1 MKNASAVILLAAGLT
16 ACMEPNLGEYE
27 TSEIEAT
34 LKLQNM
40 EAGDGA
46 AFEVILLASGTYI
59 KLTEEAAL
67 TATWDG
73 ESVELEQVGQG
84 ALITYGADVSMPDD
98 AEVNIE
104 FTRPDGEDAPV
115 NVIYMGG
122 TFEIDS
128 VSGSVGPGGSLDIA
142 TSGGTGSVAVTIS
155 GDCIQQFDGSVS
167 LGDGGGSV
175 PFESLVP
182 VDSENPTSCALTTQ
196 LHDEYEGEADAA
208 WMLGSI
214 TVGRVLRRTENATTY
229 QP

>member
-1 MKNASAVILLAAGLT
+1 MRNLSAAVLLAGLT

-27 TSEIEAT
+27 TDEIEAT

-40 EAGDGA
+40 DAGDGA

-59 KLTEEAAL
+59 KLTEDAAL

-84 ALITYGADVSMPDD
+84 ALITYGADVSMPDA

-104 FTRPDGEDAPV
+104 FTRPDGEDALDNP
-115 NVIYMGG
+115 ISMGAS
-122 TFEIDS
+122 FEIDS
-128 VSGSVGPGGSLDIA
+128 VSGSVAPGGSLDIA
-142 TSGGTGSVAVTIS
+142 TSGGSGSVALTIS
-155 GDCIQQFDGSVS
+155 GDCIQQYDDSLS

-196 LHDEYEGEADAA
+196 LHDEFEGEADAG

-214 TVGRVLRRTENATTY
+214 TVGRVLRRSDDATTY